1 MTKRK
6 MSNNI
11 FEDKLDYYEISSW
24 MCKYEK
30 HKNIKIL
37 EIISEGYSLQDDV
50 VKNYYSVKNLMDYLY
65 DCHYYNGIPLYI
77 DEDFEI
83 GIYKY
88 KNNIFKINIMSKD
101 TSIKWRINII

>member
-11 FEDKLDYYEISSW
+11 FEDKLDYSEISSW
-24 MCKYEK
+24 MCNYDKD
-30 HKNIKIL
+30 KNIKIL
-37 EIISEGYSLQDDV
+37 EIISEGYSLNDDV

-65 DCHYYNGIPLYI
+65 HDYNAIPLYI

-83 GIYKY
+83 GIYRHN
-88 KNNIFKINIMSKD
+88 NNIFKIIIMSKD